1 MVLDALQAQIPAPV
15 LAHFLRLIAQGRKGV
30 GLVQHGVCS
39 GCHLRLP
46 AGTASLLA
54 KSDDLHL
61 CENCGCY
68 LLLPADEVPLAGA
81 RTAPVATAVRRPRK
95 TAQPVA
101 A

>member
-1 MVLDALQAQIPAPV
+1 MRTRLESLFAAQQKLLRSSTLPQERQVVLDALQAQIPAPA

-68 LLLPADEVPLAGA
+68 L
-81 RTAPVATAVRRPRK
+81 
-95 TAQPVA
+95 
-101 A
+101 